1 MAPAAMLQTP
11 SVGAGRPASPPKRG
25 WTEERPEIPSILV
38 GRGQENASTARH
50 NLEQG
55 MDSERKSSD
64 DTRTRGRQNSLK
76 RTKNSTDVL
85 RQRSLKRDGKGGVVD
100 SNPATR
106 EGRQFTVANVGNNGK
121 IYLRPITRTTPKS
134 PMPSSA
140 YPVARPPKGYGHDT
154 DVESS
159 TEKKHWSD
167 TQASRT
173 PIRPRRTNSIDR
185 GTQRSNSMSVR
196 SVKLSRSGSVS
207 TIGAGNNLE
216 NAQINIVINQTDPAP
231 RYPGEKIMPSLE
243 VPIPHYRLGTP
254 RFSTRGTAFLHSQVY
269 SRASTV
275 DGHESSIISGPE
287 YDTFFPVPP
296 GVETHSSLSR
306 RHSQNAPQQHN
317 GQMTP
322 AAARIPIT
330 TASPVYHRAREPII
344 PAIYDS
350 IAANPDDPAIVRY
363 AMSTREISAASP
375 ARLIAQITSKNFLD
389 YELLSDFFLTVRAYL
404 STHDLLDYLLTRF
417 EWAVN
422 RFDDDGR
429 VIRVRAFAAIRHWV
443 LNYFPYDFVVDRDL
457 RVKFCQHLNTL
468 THQVR
473 LRSSNEPSDLKLII
487 DLKKCWNGR
496 CALYWDNPLGDVD
509 GRNDIDI
516 SPGGIVGSRDSR
528 LTHPSELWARI
539 TESSSQ
545 QVDQA
550 KSVAALHNW
559 VDSVIEAED
568 QGKAKSDRGVSV
580 TTSRSLPMST
590 PLSEQSIQ
598 AMSCSIPGKTMK
610 AFATQSQRNVG
621 PHPIPTTVPPAIRRV
636 GPAAPSAQ
644 ANEKPP
650 HLKQGHERSGS
661 FSDALRD
668 KRTSLPL
675 QPEHSTEQAVM
686 AFPFSGSL
694 IRGNVLPPAS
704 PFIDNLAH
712 QKSTSSLPKHAN
724 YVDGLDGSKVTVR
737 PMSPGVKNLLGTIR
751 RAIGSK
757 QNSSTPTPTL
767 LSTAPFMVEM
777 KDSTLPMHIAYK
789 IEGFGD
795 QHHQLEAL
803 KNNSRIDLLCADIT
817 DMFERAMTQESRQMT
832 RPLSSIGVASGNER
846 EQPSPDPRQLSGT
859 PEREALQRGHSE
871 MTNGSQSIVIV
882 DDTAMEP
889 PVPSLPEEFR
899 NMPSG
904 EPSREFSRP
913 LFSMTDLN
921 TPPLPAAFEPLV
933 TTQPPEREIRNDDH
947 TASSVLLP
955 PFTIPALPSSPT
967 EHRSS
972 RISERISRVGP
983 SDQPRP
989 SMATGKSYVSYRSS
1003 RSGPKSLRKY
1013 ASYQSGMRTSGP
1025 DRSVEATT
1033 ASDSPP
1039 TSSKEQFDQ
1048 PAGRMLRRRPGG
1060 DLRANHNVHEME
1072 PIPRPKSTGSI
1083 TTFTDSMHS
1092 SGAHLKRTA
1101 KNPQQ
1106 SLPAPAQSAP
1116 VVAEKAISL
1125 MSSRP
1130 SQPDLRPSFEAAV
1143 AEFAR
1148 IPDDEGGDL
1157 EATLA
1162 KLEGK
1167 FRKSPV
1173 GSSGKPSN
1181 TDTATMVNMGAKEQ
1195 YAQQSRSPKP
1205 QNKEHEL
1212 PRVDA
1217 MLTPPATATSAGPS
1231 GQPRTAGTRNDHRDT
1246 MARSLY
1252 AESEESYN
1260 SIPLL
1265 ERGLNKKARQTAQ
1278 TGSDQ
1283 SNVTV
1288 PRPLF
1293 SPSQPNGGFPRNDQ
1307 AEELSLAADN
1317 DDVGSYEAFR
1327 RGRYRSSMP
1336 SCTTDSFL
1344 LDDDESLS
1352 DLSSELSD
1360 EFEAPNEALEEAYGS
1375 SARFMHGGMLPPNVG
1390 YAQGYL
1396 PSPPMTTENAM
1407 AITSEINRIQEQ
1419 RKPPTPEPSP
1429 VSRITEPG
1437 KSRSPGEVDGSVLQ
1451 PFANTVHQFPPRRHI
1466 PFILAYDAAI
1476 LAQQLTII
1484 ERDGLN
1490 EINWQDLIDMRWQ
1503 HSSTQTLNW
1512 VEYLRYQDPTGIE
1525 LVTARF
1531 NIIVKWT
1538 LSEIVLTQN
1547 IEERALAIIKYIH
1560 IAQHARKYHNYATV
1574 LQITIAL
1581 TSVDCARLTRTWDL
1595 VPASEK
1601 AMLKEME
1608 TLATPIK
1615 NFHNLR
1621 QDMEKANLDE
1631 GCIPF
1636 VPLYIHDLTYNAQK
1650 PSVVASTRDSEPL
1663 INFERFRTAATIVKS
1678 LLRLIDASAKY
1689 DFRPVEGAL
1698 ERCLWMASLSDDM
1711 IRIKS
1716 RDIEP

>member
-1 MAPAAMLQTP
+1 MYYVQALFSMIGQARGTEQVLA
-11 SVGAGRPASPPKRG
+11 RP
-25 WTEERPEIPSILV
+25 T
-38 GRGQENASTARH
+38 
-50 NLEQG
+50 
-55 MDSERKSSD
+55 
-64 DTRTRGRQNSLK
+64 TRNTQ
-76 RTKNSTDVL
+76 
-85 RQRSLKRDGKGGVVD
+85 
-100 SNPATR
+100 
-106 EGRQFTVANVGNNGK
+106 
-121 IYLRPITRTTPKS
+121 KS
-134 PMPSSA
+134 PMSPAA
-140 YPVARPPKGYGHDT
+140 YPLATPANGYGQDANI
-154 DVESS
+154 ENS
-159 TEKKHWSD
+159 TEKKRWSD

-173 PIRPRRTNSIDR
+173 PTRSRRATSIDR
-185 GTQRSNSMSVR
+185 ATQRSNSMSVR
-196 SVKLSRSGSVS
+196 SAKLSRSGSVS
-207 TIGAGNNLE
+207 TIGGGNNLE
-216 NAQINIVINQTDPAP
+216 NAQVKVVIHQTDPAR
-231 RYPGEKIMPSLE
+231 RYPGEKLLPSLE

-269 SRASTV
+269 SRASTL
-275 DGHESSIISGPE
+275 DDREPSIFSGPE
-287 YDTFFPVPP
+287 FDTLFPVPP
-296 GVETHSSLSR
+296 GVDTHSSVSR
-306 RHSQNAPQQHN
+306 RHSHNPPQQPTAHI
-317 GQMTP
+317 TP

-330 TASPVYHRAREPII
+330 TASPVYHRAREPIV

-473 LRSSNEPSDLKLII
+473 LRSSHEPSDLKLII

-496 CALYWDNPLGDVD
+496 CALYWDNAFGDVD
-509 GRNDIDI
+509 GRNDLDI

-539 TESSSQ
+539 AESSSQ

-568 QGKAKSDRGVSV
+568 QGKANPERGVSV
-580 TTSRSLPMST
+580 TTSRSIPMST

-598 AMSCSIPGKTMK
+598 AMSCSIPGKTLK
-610 AFATQSQRNVG
+610 ALATQSQRNVG
-621 PHPIPTTVPPAIRRV
+621 PHPIPTTIPPAVRRV

-644 ANEKPP
+644 ANEKPS
-650 HLKQGHERSGS
+650 HLKPSHERSGS

-675 QPEHSTEQAVM
+675 QPEYTTEQAVM
-686 AFPFSGSL
+686 TFPFPGSL
-694 IRGNVLPPAS
+694 IRGSVLPPAS

-712 QKSTSSLPKHAN
+712 QKSTSSLPKQNN
-724 YVDGLDGSKVTVR
+724 YIDGLDGSKVTVR

-767 LSTAPFMVEM
+767 LSTTPFMVEM
-777 KDSTLPMHIAYK
+777 QDSTLPMHIAYK

-795 QHHQLEAL
+795 PHRQLEAL

-817 DMFERAMTQESRQMT
+817 DMFERAMTQEPRQMN
-832 RPLSSIGVASGNER
+832 RPLSSIGAAYANEC
-846 EQPSPDPRQLSGT
+846 EELLSDPRQLSDAPG
-859 PEREALQRGHSE
+859 REALKRGHSE

-889 PVPSLPEEFR
+889 PVPSVPQEFQ
-899 NMPSG
+899 NLQGIEMPG
-904 EPSREFSRP
+904 AFSRP
-913 LFSMTDLN
+913 PFSVTNVN

-933 TTQPPEREIRNDDH
+933 ATQPSERGTHNDDQ
-947 TASSVLLP
+947 TPSSVLLP
-955 PFTIPALPSSPT
+955 PFTIPALPSSPP
-967 EHRSS
+967 ENQGS
-972 RISERISRVGP
+972 RISERNNRVEL
-983 SDQPRP
+983 SHQRRP
-989 SMATGKSYVSYRSS
+989 SIATGRSYVSYRSS
-1003 RSGPKSLRKY
+1003 RSGHRSLRKY

-1025 DRSVEATT
+1025 SRSAEVAT
-1033 ASDSPP
+1033 ASDSPAASL
-1039 TSSKEQFDQ
+1039 TGQFDQ

-1060 DLRANHNVHEME
+1060 DLRANQNVHEME

-1083 TTFTDSMHS
+1083 ATFNSIYS
-1092 SGAHLKRTA
+1092 SGACLTRIP
-1101 KNPQQ
+1101 KNSQPPA
-1106 SLPAPAQSAP
+1106 PAPAQTAP
-1116 VVAEKAISL
+1116 VVAERPISL

-1173 GSSGKPSN
+1173 GSSGGPPNAGVGTIAS
-1181 TDTATMVNMGAKEQ
+1181 TATKEQ
-1195 YAQQSRSPKP
+1195 YTHQSRSLKL
-1205 QNKEHEL
+1205 QNKEHKL
-1212 PRVDA
+1212 PSPDA
-1217 MLTPPATATSAGPS
+1217 MLTPTGTATSAGLS
-1231 GQPRTAGTRNDHRDT
+1231 GQSRTTGTRNDHRDT
-1246 MARSLY
+1246 IARSLY

-1265 ERGLNKKARQTAQ
+1265 ERGPTQKAGQTAH
-1278 TGSDQ
+1278 TASDQ
-1283 SNVTV
+1283 SNVTI

-1293 SPSQPNGGFPRNDQ
+1293 SPSQPNGEFPKNDE
-1307 AEELSLAADN
+1307 ADEASLGADDD
-1317 DDVGSYEAFR
+1317 DDVGSYAAFR
-1327 RGRYRSSMP
+1327 RGRGRSSMP
-1336 SCTTDSFL
+1336 TCTTDSFL

-1352 DLSSELSD
+1352 DFSSELSD
-1360 EFEAPNEALEEAYGS
+1360 DSEMPNEALEEAYGT
-1375 SARFMHGGMLPPNVG
+1375 SARLMHGGMPPPSVG
-1390 YAQGYL
+1390 YGQGYL
-1396 PSPPMTTENAM
+1396 PSPPMTTENAI
-1407 AITSEINRIQEQ
+1407 AITSETNRFQEQ

-1429 VSRITEPG
+1429 VSRITDPG

-1451 PFANTVHQFPPRRHI
+1451 PFANTVHQFPTRRHI

-1476 LAQQLTII
+1476 LAQQLTIV

-1503 HSSTQTLNW
+1503 NGATETLNW

-1531 NIIVKWT
+1531 NLIVKWA

-1547 IEERALAIIKYIH
+1547 VEERALAIIKYIH
-1560 IAQHARKYHNYATV
+1560 IAHHARKYHNYATV
-1574 LQITIAL
+1574 LQIIIAL
-1581 TSVDCARLTRTWDL
+1581 TSVDCARLTRTWDR
-1595 VPASEK
+1595 VPAAEK

-1621 QDMEKANLDE
+1621 QDMESANLDE

-1636 VPLYIHDLTYNAQK
+1636 VRKCFVLAISP
-1650 PSVVASTRDSEPL
+1650 
-1663 INFERFRTAATIVKS
+1663 
-1678 LLRLIDASAKY
+1678 
-1689 DFRPVEGAL
+1689 
-1698 ERCLWMASLSDDM
+1698 
-1711 IRIKS
+1711 
-1716 RDIEP
+1716 

>member
-1 MAPAAMLQTP
+1 MAPAAMLPTP
-11 SVGAGRPASPPKRG
+11 SGRPASPPKRG
-25 WTEERPEIPSILV
+25 WTEQRPEIPSILV

-55 MDSERKSSD
+55 MDSERKSSEI
-64 DTRTRGRQNSLK
+64 TRIQGRQNSLK

-100 SNPATR
+100 SNQSTR

-121 IYLRPITRTTPKS
+121 IYLRPSTRTTQKS
-134 PMPSSA
+134 PMPPSA
-140 YPVARPPKGYGHDT
+140 YPLATTPKGYGHGT

-159 TEKKHWSD
+159 IEKKRWSD

-173 PIRPRRTNSIDR
+173 PTRPRRTNSIDR

-196 SVKLSRSGSVS
+196 SAKLSRSGSVS
-207 TIGAGNNLE
+207 TIGGGNKSE
-216 NAQINIVINQTDPAP
+216 NAQFRVVINQTDPAP
-231 RYPGEKIMPSLE
+231 RYPGEKILPSLE

-275 DGHESSIISGPE
+275 DDHESSIVSGPE
-287 YDTFFPVPP
+287 YDTVFPVPP
-296 GVETHSSLSR
+296 GVETHLSLSR
-306 RHSQNAPQQHN
+306 RNSHNAPQVHTV
-317 GQMTP
+317 QMTP

-330 TASPVYHRAREPII
+330 TASPVYHRAREPIV
-344 PAIYDS
+344 PAIYDA

-457 RVKFCQHLNTL
+457 RVKFCEHLNTL
-468 THQVR
+468 TRQVR
-473 LRSSNEPSDLKLII
+473 QRSSHEPSDLKLII

-509 GRNDIDI
+509 GRNDLDI

-539 TESSSQ
+539 AESSSQ
-545 QVDQA
+545 QVDQE

-580 TTSRSLPMST
+580 ATSRSLLMST
-590 PLSEQSIQ
+590 PLSDQSIQ
-598 AMSCSIPGKTMK
+598 AMSCSIPGKTLK
-610 AFATQSQRNVG
+610 SYATQSQRNVG
-621 PHPIPTTVPPAIRRV
+621 PHPIPTTIPPAVRRV

-686 AFPFSGSL
+686 TYPFSGSL
-694 IRGNVLPPAS
+694 IRGSVLPPAS

-777 KDSTLPMHIAYK
+777 KESTLPMHIAYK

-795 QHHQLEAL
+795 QHRQLEAL

-817 DMFERAMTQESRQMT
+817 DMFERAMTQVPRQMT

-859 PEREALQRGHSE
+859 PEREALHRGHSE
-871 MTNGSQSIVIV
+871 MTYGSESIVIV

-889 PVPSLPEEFR
+889 PVPRLPLAFQ
-899 NMPSG
+899 NLPGS

-913 LFSMTDLN
+913 PFSMTN
-921 TPPLPAAFEPLV
+921 PSTPPLPTAFEPLIA
-933 TTQPPEREIRNDDH
+933 TQPPERESQNEDH

-955 PFTIPALPSSPT
+955 PFTIPALPSSPP
-967 EHRSS
+967 EHQSS

-983 SDQPRP
+983 SHQHRP
-989 SMATGKSYVSYRSS
+989 SIATGKSYVSYRSS
-1003 RSGPKSLRKY
+1003 RSGPISLRKY

-1033 ASDSPP
+1033 ALDSPL
-1039 TSSKEQFDQ
+1039 TSSKGEFDQ

-1060 DLRANHNVHEME
+1060 DLRANQNVHDME

-1083 TTFTDSMHS
+1083 TTFTDSMRS
-1092 SGAHLKRTA
+1092 SGAVLKRTA
-1101 KNPQQ
+1101 KTSQPPR
-1106 SLPAPAQSAP
+1106 PAPAQTAP
-1116 VVAEKAISL
+1116 AVQEKAISL

-1173 GSSGKPSN
+1173 GFSGGPSN
-1181 TDTATMVNMGAKEQ
+1181 VAATTVNPGTKEQ
-1195 YAQQSRSPKP
+1195 YAQQSRTPTS
-1205 QNKEHEL
+1205 QTTEHGL
-1212 PRVDA
+1212 SSVGA
-1217 MLTPPATATSAGPS
+1217 MLTPPGTATGAGPS
-1231 GQPRTAGTRNDHRDT
+1231 GPRTASTRNDHRDT

-1265 ERGLNKKARQTAQ
+1265 ERGLDQKARQTAQ
-1278 TGSDQ
+1278 TTSDQ

-1293 SPSQPNGGFPRNDQ
+1293 SPSRPNGEFPRNDQ
-1307 AEELSLAADN
+1307 AEGSSLAAD
-1317 DDVGSYEAFR
+1317 DDDEVGSYEAVR
-1327 RGRYRSSMP
+1327 RGRYRSSVP
-1336 SCTTDSFL
+1336 TCTTDSFL
-1344 LDDDESLS
+1344 LDEDEFLS

-1360 EFEAPNEALEEAYGS
+1360 DSNAPNEALEEAYGS
-1375 SARFMHGGMLPPNVG
+1375 SARFMYGGRLPPNVE

-1407 AITSEINRIQEQ
+1407 AITSETKRIQEQ

-1429 VSRITEPG
+1429 VSRITDPG
-1437 KSRSPGEVDGSVLQ
+1437 RTRSPGEVDGSVLQ

-1503 HSSTQTLNW
+1503 HASTQTLNW

-1531 NIIVKWT
+1531 NIIVKWA

-1560 IAQHARKYHNYATV
+1560 IAQHAWKYHNYATV

-1595 VPASEK
+1595 VPAAEK
-1601 AMLKEME
+1601 IMLKEME
-1608 TLATPIK
+1608 TLAIPIK

-1621 QDMEKANLDE
+1621 QDMEEANLDE

>member
-1 MAPAAMLQTP
+1 ML
-11 SVGAGRPASPPKRG
+11 ARP
-25 WTEERPEIPSILV
+25 T
-38 GRGQENASTARH
+38 
-50 NLEQG
+50 
-55 MDSERKSSD
+55 
-64 DTRTRGRQNSLK
+64 
-76 RTKNSTDVL
+76 
-85 RQRSLKRDGKGGVVD
+85 
-100 SNPATR
+100 
-106 EGRQFTVANVGNNGK
+106 
-121 IYLRPITRTTPKS
+121 TRTTQKS
-134 PMPSSA
+134 SMPPTA
-140 YPVARPPKGYGHDT
+140 YPLAMPLKGYGHDANIQ
-154 DVESS
+154 SS
-159 TEKKHWSD
+159 TEKKRWSD

-173 PIRPRRTNSIDR
+173 PTRPRRATSIDR
-185 GTQRSNSMSVR
+185 GTQRSNSVSVR
-196 SVKLSRSGSVS
+196 SVKLSRSGSMS
-207 TIGAGNNLE
+207 TIGVGTLE
-216 NAQINIVINQTDPAP
+216 NAQVKVVITQTDPAP
-231 RYPGEKIMPSLE
+231 RYPGERILPSLE

-275 DGHESSIISGPE
+275 EDQESSVISGPE
-287 YDTFFPVPP
+287 YDAFFPVPP
-296 GVETHSSLSR
+296 GVDTHSLLSR
-306 RHSQNAPQQHN
+306 RHSHDAPQQLTT
-317 GQMTP
+317 QMTP

-473 LRSSNEPSDLKLII
+473 LRSSHEPSDLKLII

-496 CALYWDNPLGDVD
+496 CALYWDNPLGDAD
-509 GRNDIDI
+509 GRNDLDI

-528 LTHPSELWARI
+528 LTHPSDLWARI
-539 TESSSQ
+539 AESSSQ

-568 QGKAKSDRGVSV
+568 QGKANSERGVSM
-580 TTSRSLPMST
+580 TTSRSIPMST

-598 AMSCSIPGKTMK
+598 AMSCSIPGKTLK

-621 PHPIPTTVPPAIRRV
+621 PHPIPATIPPAVRRV

-644 ANEKPP
+644 VNEKPP
-650 HLKQGHERSGS
+650 HLKQSHERSGS

-686 AFPFSGSL
+686 TFPFSGSL
-694 IRGNVLPPAS
+694 IRGSVLPPAS

-817 DMFERAMTQESRQMT
+817 DMFERAMTQEPRQMT
-832 RPLSSIGVASGNER
+832 RPLSSSIDVTSIHEP
-846 EQPSPDPRQLSGT
+846 EHPSPDPRQLSGT
-859 PEREALQRGHSE
+859 PEREALKRGHSE
-871 MTNGSQSIVIV
+871 VTNGSQSIVIV

-889 PVPSLPEEFR
+889 PVPSLPREFQ
-899 NMPSG
+899 NLQG
-904 EPSREFSRP
+904 TEPSRDFSRP
-913 LFSMTDLN
+913 PFSMADLS

-933 TTQPPEREIRNDDH
+933 ATQPPERKHHNDDH

-955 PFTIPALPSSPT
+955 PFTIPALPNPPP
-967 EHRSS
+967 EIQGS
-972 RISERISRVGP
+972 RIFERDSRVEP
-983 SDQPRP
+983 SNQPRP
-989 SMATGKSYVSYRSS
+989 SIATGRSYVSYRSS
-1003 RSGPKSLRKY
+1003 RSGPRSLRKY

-1025 DRSVEATT
+1025 GRSMETTT
-1033 ASDSPP
+1033 ASDSLS
-1039 TSSKEQFDQ
+1039 TSKGQFDQ

-1060 DLRANHNVHEME
+1060 DLRANQNVHDME

-1083 TTFTDSMHS
+1083 AIFTDSMHS
-1092 SGAHLKRTA
+1092 SGACLTRVA
-1101 KNPQQ
+1101 KNSQPL
-1106 SLPAPAQSAP
+1106 LPASAQIAP
-1116 VVAEKAISL
+1116 VVAERAISL

-1173 GSSGKPSN
+1173 GSSGGPSH
-1181 TDTATMVNMGAKEQ
+1181 AGVSTMVSAGIKEQ
-1195 YAQQSRSPKP
+1195 NTQQSRNPKP
-1205 QNKEHEL
+1205 ETIEHGL
-1212 PRVDA
+1212 ASADG
-1217 MLTPPATATSAGPS
+1217 THSPPGMATSAGID
-1231 GQPRTAGTRNDHRDT
+1231 GQLRTAGSRKDHRDT

-1265 ERGLNKKARQTAQ
+1265 ERGLAQKARQTAQ
-1278 TGSDQ
+1278 TVSDQ
-1283 SNVTV
+1283 SNVSI

-1293 SPSQPNGGFPRNDQ
+1293 SPSQPNGEFPRNDQ
-1307 AEELSLAADN
+1307 AEEPSLAADD

-1327 RGRYRSSMP
+1327 RGRGRSSMP
-1336 SCTTDSFL
+1336 TCTTDSFL

-1352 DLSSELSD
+1352 DFSSDLSD
-1360 EFEAPNEALEEAYGS
+1360 DDEAHNEALDEAYGS
-1375 SARFMHGGMLPPNVG
+1375 SARLMHGGMLPPNVG

-1396 PSPPMTTENAM
+1396 PSPPMTTENAI
-1407 AITSEINRIQEQ
+1407 AITTETNRIQEQ

-1429 VSRITEPG
+1429 VSRITDPG

-1476 LAQQLTII
+1476 LAQQLTIV

-1503 HSSTQTLNW
+1503 KAPDQVLNW
-1512 VEYLRYQDPTGIE
+1512 VEYLRYHDPTGIE
-1525 LVTARF
+1525 LVSARF
-1531 NIIVKWT
+1531 NIIVKWA

-1574 LQITIAL
+1574 VQITIAL

-1595 VPASEK
+1595 VPAAEK

-1608 TLATPIK
+1608 TLTTPIK

-1621 QDMEKANLDE
+1621 QDMETANLDE

-1636 VPLYIHDLTYNAQK
+1636 VRKFSMPGLHPCFI
-1650 PSVVASTRDSEPL
+1650 
-1663 INFERFRTAATIVKS
+1663 
-1678 LLRLIDASAKY
+1678 
-1689 DFRPVEGAL
+1689 
-1698 ERCLWMASLSDDM
+1698 
-1711 IRIKS
+1711 
-1716 RDIEP
+1716 

>member
-1 MAPAAMLQTP
+1 MPPA
-11 SVGAGRPASPPKRG
+11 
-25 WTEERPEIPSILV
+25 
-38 GRGQENASTARH
+38 
-50 NLEQG
+50 
-55 MDSERKSSD
+55 
-64 DTRTRGRQNSLK
+64 
-76 RTKNSTDVL
+76 
-85 RQRSLKRDGKGGVVD
+85 
-100 SNPATR
+100 
-106 EGRQFTVANVGNNGK
+106 
-121 IYLRPITRTTPKS
+121 
-134 PMPSSA
+134 A
-140 YPVARPPKGYGHDT
+140 YPVATPANGYGHDP
-154 DVESS
+154 DIESS
-159 TEKKHWSD
+159 AEKKRWSD
-167 TQASRT
+167 TEASRT

-185 GTQRSNSMSVR
+185 GAQRSNSMSVH
-196 SVKLSRSGSVS
+196 SAKLSRCGSVS
-207 TIGAGNNLE
+207 AVGGGNNFD
-216 NAQINIVINQTDPAP
+216 NAHVKVVINQADPAP
-231 RYPGEKIMPSLE
+231 RYPGEKILPSLE

-275 DGHESSIISGPE
+275 DDHESSIFSGPE
-287 YDTFFPVPP
+287 YDTLFPVPP
-296 GVETHSSLSR
+296 GVENHSSLPR
-306 RHSQNAPQQHN
+306 RLSHNAPQQHTV
-317 GQMTP
+317 QMTP

-330 TASPVYHRAREPII
+330 TASPVYHRVREPIT
-344 PAIYDS
+344 PTIYDS

-443 LNYFPYDFVVDRDL
+443 LNYFPYDFLVDRDL

-473 LRSSNEPSDLKLII
+473 LRSSHEPSDLKLII

-509 GRNDIDI
+509 GRHDLDI

-539 TESSSQ
+539 AESSSQ

-568 QGKAKSDRGVSV
+568 QGKAKSERGVSV
-580 TTSRSLPMST
+580 ATSRSVPMST

-598 AMSCSIPGKTMK
+598 AMSCSMPGKSLK
-610 AFATQSQRNVG
+610 ALATQPQRNVG
-621 PHPIPTTVPPAIRRV
+621 PHPVPTSVPPAVRRV

-650 HLKQGHERSGS
+650 LLKQGHERSGS

-686 AFPFSGSL
+686 TFPFSGSL
-694 IRGNVLPPAS
+694 IRGSVLPPAS

-724 YVDGLDGSKVTVR
+724 YVAGLDGSKVTVR
-737 PMSPGVKNLLGTIR
+737 PMSPGVKSLLGTIR

-767 LSTAPFMVEM
+767 LSTAPFMVEI

-817 DMFERAMTQESRQMT
+817 DMFERAMTQGPRQIM
-832 RPLSSIGVASGNER
+832 RPISSIGVASGNER

-871 MTNGSQSIVIV
+871 MTNGSKSIVIV
-882 DDTAMEP
+882 DDTAMGP
-889 PVPSLPEEFR
+889 PVPSLPQEFQ
-899 NMPSG
+899 NLPGG
-904 EPSREFSRP
+904 EPSREFSHP
-913 LFSMTDLN
+913 PFSVIDNSTL
-921 TPPLPAAFEPLV
+921 PLPAAFEPLV
-933 TTQPPEREIRNDDH
+933 VTQSPKREIQNDDH

-955 PFTIPALPSSPT
+955 PFTIPTLPSSRSKPQ
-967 EHRSS
+967 SS
-972 RISERISRVGP
+972 RISERTSHIGP
-983 SDQPRP
+983 SHHARP
-989 SMATGKSYVSYRSS
+989 SIATGKSYVSHRSS
-1003 RSGPKSLRKY
+1003 HSGPRSLRKY
-1013 ASYQSGMRTSGP
+1013 ASYQSGMRTSGQ
-1025 DRSVEATT
+1025 DRSLETTT

-1060 DLRANHNVHEME
+1060 DLRANQNVHDME
-1072 PIPRPKSTGSI
+1072 PLPRPKSTGSI

-1092 SGAHLKRTA
+1092 SGAYLKRAA
-1101 KNPQQ
+1101 KTSQAP
-1106 SLPAPAQSAP
+1106 LPTPAPTAP

-1173 GSSGKPSN
+1173 GSSGGGVASMANPG
-1181 TDTATMVNMGAKEQ
+1181 TKEQ
-1195 YAQQSRSPKP
+1195 STQPSRSPNP
-1205 QNKEHEL
+1205 LNQERGL
-1212 PRVDA
+1212 PSVDA
-1217 MLTPPATATSAGPS
+1217 MSTPPEKATSVGLS
-1231 GQPRTAGTRNDHRDT
+1231 SQPRPAGTKNDHRDT

-1265 ERGLNKKARQTAQ
+1265 ERGLNQKARQTAQ
-1278 TGSDQ
+1278 TASDQ

-1293 SPSQPNGGFPRNDQ
+1293 SPNEPNGEFPRSDQ
-1307 AEELSLAADN
+1307 AEESSLAADD

-1327 RGRYRSSMP
+1327 RARYRSSMP
-1336 SCTTDSFL
+1336 TCTTDSFL
-1344 LDDDESLS
+1344 LDEDEFLS

-1360 EFEAPNEALEEAYGS
+1360 DSEAPNEALDEAYGS
-1375 SARFMHGGMLPPNVG
+1375 SARFMHGGVLPPSVG

-1407 AITSEINRIQEQ
+1407 AITSETMRIQEQ

-1429 VSRITEPG
+1429 VSRITDLG
-1437 KSRSPGEVDGSVLQ
+1437 KSRSPGEVDESVLQ

-1490 EINWQDLIDMRWQ
+1490 EINWQDLIDMRW
-1503 HSSTQTLNW
+1503 HHASSQTLNW

-1525 LVTARF
+1525 LVSARF
-1531 NIIVKWT
+1531 NIVVKWA

-1547 IEERALAIIKYIH
+1547 VEERALAIIKYIH

-1595 VPASEK
+1595 VPAVDK

-1608 TLATPIK
+1608 MLATPIK

-1621 QDMEKANLDE
+1621 QDMEAANLDE

-1636 VPLYIHDLTYNAQK
+1636 VRKCPVLSLPPFTLSNCMCSSLHPRSDLQ
-1650 PSVVASTRDSEPL
+1650 
-1663 INFERFRTAATIVKS
+1663 RTKTI
-1678 LLRLIDASAKY
+1678 
-1689 DFRPVEGAL
+1689 
-1698 ERCLWMASLSDDM
+1698 CCC
-1711 IRIKS
+1711 
-1716 RDIEP
+1716 